1 MEPPNKG
8 LQFLTANDWA
18 LIRDKAQERQ
28 FKKDQRLIHEGL
40 AGNTLFVIKSGT
52 ARVERR
58 NGTQTIRIAT
68 LGAGDICGEMTF
80 IEKSSA
86 SASVIADNELAAE
99 ALDAATLQTLFE
111 SFPHVGARF
120 FRSVAL
126 TLSKRLRATSAEL
139 AKVKGATGEP
149 AGHKPPDK

>member
-18 LIRDKAQERQ
+18 LLRDKARELQ

-40 AGNTLFVIKSGT
+40 AGNTLYVIKSGT

-58 NGTQTIRIAT
+58 NGPANIRIAI
-68 LGAGDICGEMTF
+68 LGAGDICGEMSF
-80 IEKSSA
+80 MEKSAA
-86 SASVIADNELAAE
+86 SASVIADEDLTAD
-99 ALDAATLQTLFE
+99 ALDAATLQSLFE

-126 TLSKRLRATSAEL
+126 TLSRRLRATSAEL
-139 AKVKGATGEP
+139 AKSKTAAAP
-149 AGHKPPDK
+149 RQP

>member
-18 LIRDKAQERQ
+18 LLRDKARELTFQ
-28 FKKDQRLIHEGL
+28 KDQRLIHEGL
-40 AGNTLFVIKSGT
+40 AGNTLYLIKSGT

-58 NGTQTIRIAT
+58 NGTQSIQIAT
-68 LGAGDICGEMTF
+68 LGAGDICGEMSF
-80 IEKSSA
+80 IEKSSS
-86 SASVIADNELAAE
+86 SASVIANDELTAE
-99 ALDAATLQTLFE
+99 GLDSATLQTLFE

-126 TLSKRLRATSAEL
+126 TLSRRLRATSAEL
-139 AKVKGATGEP
+139 AKARCVQGSAP
-149 AGHKPPDK
+149 AK

>member
-18 LIRDKAQERQ
+18 LLRDKARERLFQ
-28 FKKDQRLIHEGL
+28 KDQRLIHEGL
-40 AGNTLFVIKSGT
+40 AGNTLFIIKSGT
-52 ARVERR
+52 ARVERK
-58 NGTQTIRIAT
+58 NGMQAIRIAT
-68 LGAGDICGEMTF
+68 LGAGDICGEMSF

-86 SASVIADNELAAE
+86 SASVIADEELTADALE
-99 ALDAATLQTLFE
+99 AGTLQTLFE

-126 TLSKRLRATSAEL
+126 TLSRRLRATSTEL
-139 AKVKGATGEP
+139 TKAKSASQSAAP
-149 AGHKPPDK
+149 AK

>member
-18 LIRDKAQERQ
+18 LLRDKARELQ

-40 AGNTLFVIKSGT
+40 AGNTLYVIKSGT

-58 NGTQTIRIAT
+58 NAAANIRIAT
-68 LGAGDICGEMTF
+68 LGAGDICGEMSF
-80 IEKSSA
+80 IEKSAA
-86 SASVIADNELAAE
+86 SASVIADEDLTAD
-99 ALDAATLQTLFE
+99 ALDAATLQSLFE

-126 TLSKRLRATSAEL
+126 TLSRRLRATSAEL
-139 AKVKGATGEP
+139 AKSRTAAAP
-149 AGHKPPDK
+149 RQP

>member
-8 LQFLTANDWA
+8 LQFLTGNDWA
-18 LIRDKAQERQ
+18 LIRDKARELR

-40 AGNTLFVIKSGT
+40 TGNTLYLIRSGT

-58 NGTQTIRIAT
+58 NGMRPIRIAT
-68 LGAGDICGEMTF
+68 LGAGDICGEMSF

-86 SASVIADNELAAE
+86 SASVVADDELTADG
-99 ALDAATLQTLFE
+99 LDAAVLQQLFE

-126 TLSKRLRATSAEL
+126 TLSRRLRATSTEL
-139 AKVKGATGEP
+139 AKSKAELT
-149 AGHKPPDK
+149 KPEGRN

>member
-28 FKKDQRLIHEGL
+28 FQKDQRLIHEGL
-40 AGNTLFVIKSGT
+40 AGNTLFIIKGGT

-58 NGTQTIRIAT
+58 NGMHAIHIAT

-86 SASVIADNELAAE
+86 SASVIADDELTAD
-99 ALDAATLQTLFE
+99 ALDAATLQALFE
-111 SFPHVGARF
+111 SFPHVAARF
-120 FRSVAL
+120 YRSVAL
-126 TLSKRLRATSAEL
+126 TLSRRLRATSAEF
-139 AKVKGATGEP
+139 AKAKTAVTDRP
-149 AGHKPPDK
+149 AGS

>member
-1 MEPPNKG
+1 METPNKG

-18 LIRDKAQERQ
+18 LISDKAQERQ
-28 FKKDQRLIHEGL
+28 FQKDQRLIHEGL
-40 AGNTLFVIKSGT
+40 AGNTLFIIKDGT

-58 NGTQTIRIAT
+58 NGMQAIRIAT

-86 SASVIADNELAAE
+86 SASVIADDALTAD
-99 ALDAATLQTLFE
+99 ALDSATLQALFE

-120 FRSVAL
+120 YRSVAL
-126 TLSKRLRATSAEL
+126 TLSRRLRATSAEL
-139 AKVKGATGEP
+139 TKSKAGP
-149 AGHKPPDK
+149 AGLPAGN

>member
-18 LIRDKAQERQ
+18 LLRDKARELQ

-40 AGNTLFVIKSGT
+40 AGNTLYVIKSGT

-58 NGTQTIRIAT
+58 NAAANIRIAT
-68 LGAGDICGEMTF
+68 LGAGDICGEMSF
-80 IEKSSA
+80 IEKSAA
-86 SASVIADNELAAE
+86 SASVIADEDLTAD
-99 ALDAATLQTLFE
+99 ALDAATLQSLFE

-126 TLSKRLRATSAEL
+126 TLSRRLRATSAEL
-139 AKVKGATGEP
+139 AKSKTAAAP
-149 AGHKPPDK
+149 RQP

>member
-18 LIRDKAQERQ
+18 LIRDKARELHFQ
-28 FKKDQRLIHEGL
+28 KDQRLIHEGL
-40 AGNTLFVIKSGT
+40 AGNTLYVITSGT

-58 NGTQTIRIAT
+58 NGLQPIRIAT
-68 LGAGDICGEMTF
+68 LGVGDICGEMSF
-80 IEKSSA
+80 IEKASA
-86 SASVIADNELAAE
+86 SASVVADEELTADG
-99 ALDAATLQTLFE
+99 LDATTLHALFE

-126 TLSKRLRATSAEL
+126 TLSKRLRATSGEL
-139 AKVKGATGEP
+139 TKAKGQLST
-149 AGHKPPDK
+149 PPVR